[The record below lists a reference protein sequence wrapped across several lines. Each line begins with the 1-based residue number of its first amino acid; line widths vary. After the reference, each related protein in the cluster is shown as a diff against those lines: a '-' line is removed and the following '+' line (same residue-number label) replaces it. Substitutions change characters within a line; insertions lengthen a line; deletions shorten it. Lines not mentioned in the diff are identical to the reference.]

1 MKINFLK
8 MHGLG
13 NDFIM
18 IDDLDNNIDN
28 YKDLSIKLCDRHF
41 GIGADG
47 IILIK
52 ETNKENA
59 DFKMRIFNPDGSEAE
74 MCGNGIRCFAHFL
87 HLNNLTDKNKLDIDT
102 LAGIIKPEI
111 IDYGDKISEVRVNMG
126 KPDYSLK
133 SLNIDKSLIDVKED
147 KLINYPLI
155 IDGKKYMI
163 NTVSMGNPHTI
174 IYVDDLDKIDLKTIG
189 PIIENNPIF
198 KNKTNVEF
206 VQIVNKDTIEV
217 KVWERGAGITL
228 ACGTGACAAAAV
240 SIDQN
245 KVNSN
250 IKVNLPGG
258 QLKIKKINN
267 NEMIMTGPSTLVFKG
282 EITTGGIK

>member
-1 MKINFLK
+1 MKINFFK

-13 NDFIM
+13 NDFVM
-18 IDDLDNNIDN
+18 IDDLDDRIDN
-28 YKDLSIKLCDRHF
+28 YKDLAIKLCDRHF

-52 ETNKENA
+52 ETNKDNA
-59 DFKMRIFNPDGSEAE
+59 DFKMRIFNSDGSEAE

-87 HLNNLTDKNKLDIDT
+87 HSNNLTDKNKLDIDT

-133 SLNIDKSLIDVKED
+133 GMNIDESI
-147 KLINYPLI
+147 INVNKDRLVDYPLI

-174 IYVDDLDKIDLKTIG
+174 IYVDDLEKINLKSIG

-206 VQIVNKDTIEV
+206 VKIVDKNIIDV

-245 KVNSN
+245 KVDNN

-258 QLKIKKINN
+258 QLKIKKTDN
-267 NEMIMTGPSTLVFKG
+267 NEMIMTGPSTFVFKG
-282 EITTGGIK
+282 EIITGGIK

>member
-1 MKINFLK
+1 MMTLKLSINMLFLLLNQRKILRILFLVTKRTLKMKINFLK

-13 NDFIM
+13 NDFVM
-18 IDDLDNNIDN
+18 IDDLDDNLDN
-28 YKDLSIKLCDRHF
+28 YKNLSIKLCDRHF

-126 KPDYSLK
+126 KPDYNLK
-133 SLNIDKSLIDVKED
+133 SMNIDESIVDVKEEN
-147 KLINYPLI
+147 LINYPLI

-174 IYVDDLDKIDLKTIG
+174 IYVDDLDKIDLKSIG

-206 VQIVNKDTIEV
+206 VKIVD
-217 KVWERGAGITL
+217 
-228 ACGTGACAAAAV
+228 
-240 SIDQN
+240 
-245 KVNSN
+245 
-250 IKVNLPGG
+250 
-258 QLKIKKINN
+258 
-267 NEMIMTGPSTLVFKG
+267 
-282 EITTGGIK
+282 

>member
-13 NDFIM
+13 NDFVM
-18 IDDLDNNIDN
+18 IDDLEDNIEN
-28 YKDLSIKLCDRHF
+28 YKDLAIKLCDRHF

-52 ETNKENA
+52 NTNLDNA

-87 HLNNLTDKNKLDIDT
+87 HLNDLSDKNKLDIET

-111 IDYGDKISEVRVNMG
+111 INYGDDDSKVRVNMG
-126 KPDYSLK
+126 KPNYSLK
-133 SLNIDKSLIDVKED
+133 SMNIDESLIELNQD
-147 KLINYPLI
+147 KLENYPLI

-174 IYVDDLDKIDLKTIG
+174 IYVDNLDKIDLKNIG
-189 PIIENNPIF
+189 PIIEKNPLF

-206 VQIVNKDTIEV
+206 VKIIDKETIDV
-217 KVWERGAGITL
+217 KVWERGAGATL

-245 KVNSN
+245 KVDKD

-258 QLKIKKINN
+258 QLKITKTNN
-267 NEMIMTGPSTLVFKG
+267 NEMMMTGPSTFVFKG
-282 EITTGGIK
+282 EIITGGIK